1 MKTKMI
7 LAGIAVI
14 FAILGNITQAE
25 EYYLMA
31 YGQDKGISDRD
42 VYLKRINLD
51 SAMIVDS
58 LLINSGG
65 YISAKIPPRI
75 NVNNQTVLIPFVEV
89 GCYCKNSKVGF
100 NIIYYS
106 IIGINGTLNLIRRD
120 SIPDGLLLDL
130 NQYSSN
136 NYFQFSVV
144 SNSSGAALY
153 GLGNYS
159 LNNQYN
165 FIKVG
170 ELTPDPWS
178 LSVSIGSNFKFLGR
192 FNPSAAPNLCFAIGP
207 DSRYWAIRIN
217 DTKTAVLDSVL
228 LQRRIYASTIF
239 AYHPSNNK
247 LYCFYLNY
255 ENHGKFSDTEKSYGQ
270 NWRVPEVYIYDA
282 NTLQLLEQDTIADF
296 TEGNYP
302 GLEKNA
308 ADIVGNYIVYY
319 FFQDEWMGRFYPAML
334 FIFDTRTN
342 EARWLRVGWR

>member
-192 FNPSAAPNLCFAIGP
+192 FNHPRPESLLCNRS
-207 DSRYWAIRIN
+207 DSRI
-217 DTKTAVLDSVL
+217 
-228 LQRRIYASTIF
+228 
-239 AYHPSNNK
+239 
-247 LYCFYLNY
+247 
-255 ENHGKFSDTEKSYGQ
+255 G
-270 NWRVPEVYIYDA
+270 
-282 NTLQLLEQDTIADF
+282 LLE
-296 TEGNYP
+296 
-302 GLEKNA
+302 
-308 ADIVGNYIVYY
+308 
-319 FFQDEWMGRFYPAML
+319 
-334 FIFDTRTN
+334 
-342 EARWLRVGWR
+342 